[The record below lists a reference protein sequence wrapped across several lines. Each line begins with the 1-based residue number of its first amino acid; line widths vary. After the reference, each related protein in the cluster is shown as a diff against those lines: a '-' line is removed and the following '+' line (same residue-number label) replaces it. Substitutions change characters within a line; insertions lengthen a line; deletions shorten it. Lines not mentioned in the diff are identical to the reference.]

1 MQFHPELP
9 ELLRKYFT
17 FSRREYKATL
27 ALFLITIAVWCYPDI
42 HLKLFPPKYNQEQLL
57 AKAHELD
64 ALLLH
69 KESPNSELTPSL
81 HDSNI
86 TNQNVELFRFNPNTT
101 SSDDFL
107 KLGLS
112 EKQIHTIQNYI
123 TKVGEIKSKADF
135 KKIYGI
141 SSTQYTQLEPY
152 IDLPESRESV
162 SKSGTHQKYNS
173 ILGRHIE
180 INTADSLALDELPG
194 IGMGYAR
201 RIIKYRN
208 SLGGFINLN
217 QLMEVYGFRAG
228 LLDSIRPYLTLD
240 LSKVTKL
247 PLNTASIDQLK
258 IHPYLRYKMANAIVN
273 YRTQHGNFK
282 TIDDL
287 KNILIM
293 TDEVFEKIKSYIYID

>member
-27 ALFLITIAVWCYPDI
+27 ALFLITITVWCYPDI

-64 ALLLH
+64 ALLLSN
-69 KESPNSELTPSL
+69 ESSNSEFNHTFN
-81 HDSNI
+81 DTNI
-86 TNQNVELFRFNPNTT
+86 ANQNIELFSFNPNTT
-101 SSDDFL
+101 SSDDFQ
-107 KLGLS
+107 KLGFS

-123 TKVGEIKSKADF
+123 AKVGEIKSKADF

-141 SSTQYTQLEPY
+141 SSTQFTQLEPY
-152 IDLPESRESV
+152 IDLPETRESV
-162 SKSGTHQKYNS
+162 SKSGTHQKGNS

-208 SLGGFINLN
+208 SLGGFVNLN
-217 QLMEVYGFRAG
+217 QLMEVYGFRTG

-240 LSKVTKL
+240 PSKVTKL
-247 PLNTASIDQLK
+247 PLNSATIDQLK

-273 YRTQHGNFK
+273 YRIQHGNYK
-282 TIDDL
+282 SIDEL

>member
-42 HLKLFPPKYNQEQLL
+42 HLKLFPPKFDPQHLL
-57 AKAHELD
+57 AKVHELD
-64 ALLLH
+64 ALLLPYETQNSEFNPSFH
-69 KESPNSELTPSL
+69 DSTFVNRNSELFS
-81 HDSNI
+81 
-86 TNQNVELFRFNPNTT
+86 FNPNTI
-101 SSDDFL
+101 SSDGFL

-123 TKVGEIKSKADF
+123 AKVGEIKSKADF

-141 SSTQYTQLEPY
+141 TSTQYTQLEPY
-152 IDLPESRESV
+152 IDLPETRESA
-162 SKSGTHQKYNS
+162 SKSKTHQKYNPT
-173 ILGRHIE
+173 LGRHIE
-180 INTADSLALDELPG
+180 INSADSLALDELPG

-208 SLGGFINLN
+208 ALGGFVDLN

-228 LLDSIRPYLTLD
+228 LLDSIRPFLTLD
-240 LSKVTKL
+240 PSKVTKL
-247 PLNTASIDQLK
+247 PMNTATIDQLK

-282 TIDDL
+282 TIDDM

>member
-42 HLKLFPPKYNQEQLL
+42 HLKVFSPKYNQEQLL
-57 AKAHELD
+57 AKAYELD
-64 ALLLH
+64 ALLLSN
-69 KESPNSELTPSL
+69 ESSNSEFNPPL
-81 HDSNI
+81 HDTSIANHNI
-86 TNQNVELFRFNPNTT
+86 ELFSFNPNTI
-101 SSDDFL
+101 SLDDFL
-107 KLGLS
+107 KLGFS

-123 TKVGEIKSKADF
+123 AKVGEIKSKADF

-141 SSTQYTQLEPY
+141 SSTQFTQLEPY
-152 IDLPESRESV
+152 IDLPETRESV
-162 SKSGTHQKYNS
+162 SKSGSHHKINS
-173 ILGRHIE
+173 IEGRHIE

-208 SLGGFINLN
+208 SLGGFVNLN
-217 QLMEVYGFRAG
+217 QLMEVYGFRTG

-240 LSKVTKL
+240 PSKVIKL
-247 PLNTASIDQLK
+247 PLNTATIDQLK
-258 IHPYLRYKMANAIVN
+258 IHPYLRYKLANAIVN
-273 YRTQHGNFK
+273 YRTQHGNYK
-282 TIDDL
+282 SIDDL